1 MEPTGEEEIKIQS
14 SDYVCKKVGK
24 IRDHYRIGKVLGS
37 GAFGEVRL
45 CLHKDTQTQRAVK
58 VLRKNLLDDKE
69 MDMLK
74 NEISILKSMDH
85 PNIVKMYEFL
95 EDEKRIYIVTEI
107 CKGGELF
114 DEILNKS
121 KFGEQEAAVVM
132 TQLLSAI
139 NYCHK
144 QNIVHRDLKPENMLL
159 EQDKDLEKLKI
170 VDFGTSLSFDSEN
183 ALDEKL
189 GTAYYIAPE
198 VIKKSYNEKCDLWSC
213 GVIMYILLSG
223 EPPFNDLKADNEA
236 IMKKVEKGKYDLS
249 KGVWKTINKDAKD
262 LIKKLL
268 TYKPEDRISAE
279 EALEHKFLANAKSG
293 VDTGAASNALGN
305 LRSFRSGQKLKAAAV
320 SFIGSQLISKSEK
333 EKLGKIFKALDANND
348 GRLSKEEIHDGYEDH
363 FGKLLNEEE
372 LDDLFDSVDTD
383 KSGFIDYTEFI
394 AATMS
399 SKKNMSEEKL
409 TAAFKLFDKDAS
421 GTITPDELKDVFGS
435 ASNISDE
442 AIDSIL
448 KQADEN
454 GDGEIEFAEF
464 CNLMSQVDLTG

>member
-1 MEPTGEEEIKIQS
+1 MEHKEEFKIS
-14 SDYVCKKVGK
+14 PGDFVSKKVGK

-74 NEISILKSMDH
+74 NEIAILKEMDH

-114 DEILNKS
+114 DEILNRS
-121 KFGEQEAAVVM
+121 KFDEKDAAIVM
-132 TQLLSAI
+132 RQLLSAI

-144 QNIVHRDLKPENMLL
+144 KSIVHRDLKPENMLL

-170 VDFGTSLSFDSEN
+170 VDFGTSLTFDPDR

-223 EPPFNDLKADNEA
+223 EPPFNDPKADNEA
-236 IMKKVEKGKYDLS
+236 IMKKVEKGKYDIT
-249 KGVWKTINKDAKD
+249 KGVWKTASKEAKD

-279 EALEHKFLANAKSG
+279 DALKHPWLADFKTE
-293 VDTGAASNALGN
+293 VDSSAASNALSN
-305 LRSFRSGQKLKAAAV
+305 LKSFRSGQKLKTAAAAY
-320 SFIGSQLISKSEK
+320 IGSQLISKSEK
-333 EKLGKIFKALDANND
+333 EKLGKIFKALDTNGD
-348 GRLSKEEIHDGYEDH
+348 GKLSKAEIHDGYEEH
-363 FGKLLNEEE
+363 FGKLLNEDE
-372 LDDLFDSVDTD
+372 LDQLFNDVDTD
-383 KSGFIDYTEFI
+383 KSGFIDYSEFI
-394 AATMS
+394 VATMS
-399 SKKNMSEEKL
+399 SKKNLSEEKL
-409 TAAFKLFDKDAS
+409 TAAFKLFDSDGN
-421 GTITPDELKDVFGS
+421 GTISKDELTQVLS
-435 ASNISDE
+435 TSHQIAPETIE
-442 AIDSIL
+442 EIL

-454 GDGEIEFAEF
+454 DDGEIEFSEF
-464 CNLMSQVDLTG
+464 CNLMSKVDLS

>member
-1 MEPTGEEEIKIQS
+1 MESTEEFKIKPKDFVS
-14 SDYVCKKVGK
+14 KKVGK

-74 NEISILKSMDH
+74 NEIAILKDMDH
-85 PNIVKMYEFL
+85 PNIVTMYEFL

-121 KFGEQEAAVVM
+121 KFDEKDAAIVM
-132 TQLLSAI
+132 RQLLSAI

-144 QNIVHRDLKPENMLL
+144 KSVVHRDLKPENMLL
-159 EQDKDLEKLKI
+159 EHDKDLEKLKI
-170 VDFGTSLSFDSEN
+170 VDFGTSLTFDPDR

-223 EPPFNDLKADNEA
+223 EPPFNDPKADNEA
-236 IMKKVEKGKYDLS
+236 IMKKVEKGKYDIS
-249 KGVWKTINKDAKD
+249 KGVWKTVSKEAKD

-268 TYKPEDRISAE
+268 TFKPEDRISAE
-279 EALEHKFLANAKSG
+279 EALKHPWLSELKVE
-293 VDTGAASNALGN
+293 VDAATAGSALTN
-305 LRSFRSGQKLKAAAV
+305 LKSFRSGQKLKAAAAAY
-320 SFIGSQLISKSEK
+320 IGSQLISKSEK
-333 EKLGKIFKALDANND
+333 EKLGKIFKALDANGD
-348 GRLSKEEIHDGYEDH
+348 GKLSKEEIHGGYEEH
-363 FGKLLNEEE
+363 FGKLLNEDEVDQLF
-372 LDDLFDSVDTD
+372 LDVDTD
-383 KSGFIDYTEFI
+383 KSGFIDYSEFI
-394 AATMS
+394 VATMS
-399 SKKNMSEEKL
+399 SKKNLSEEKL
-409 TAAFKLFDKDAS
+409 TAAFKLFDSDGN
-421 GTITPDELKDVFGS
+421 GTISKDELTHVLSTSGQITQDT
-435 ASNISDE
+435 IE
-442 AIDSIL
+442 EIL

-454 GDGEIEFAEF
+454 DDGEINFDEF
-464 CNLMSQVDLTG
+464 CNLMSKVDLTG

>member
-1 MEPTGEEEIKIQS
+1 MEPTEEVKIS
-14 SDYVCKKVGK
+14 AKDFVSKKVGK
-24 IRDHYRIGKVLGS
+24 IRDFYRIGKVLGS

-45 CLHKDTQTQRAVK
+45 CLHKDTQSQRAVK
-58 VLRKNLLDDKE
+58 VLRKNLLDEKE

-74 NEISILKSMDH
+74 NEIAILKDMDH

-114 DEILNKS
+114 DEILNRS
-121 KFGEQEAAVVM
+121 KFDEKDAGVVM
-132 TQLLSAI
+132 RQLLSAI

-144 QNIVHRDLKPENMLL
+144 KNIVHRDLKPENMLL

-170 VDFGTSLSFDSEN
+170 VDFGTSLTFDPDR

-223 EPPFNDLKADNEA
+223 EPPFNDPKADNEA
-236 IMKKVEKGKYDLS
+236 IMKKVEKGKYDIT
-249 KGVWKTINKDAKD
+249 KGVWKNVSKEAKD

-279 EALEHKFLANAKSG
+279 DALLHPWIADMKIE
-293 VDTGAASNALGN
+293 VDTSAATNALGN
-305 LRSFRSGQKLKAAAV
+305 LRSFRSGQKLKTAASAY
-320 SFIGSQLISKSEK
+320 IGSQLISKSEK
-333 EKLGKIFKALDANND
+333 EKLGKIFKLLDKNGD
-348 GRLSKEEIHDGYEDH
+348 GKLSKEEIHDGYEEH
-363 FGKLLNEEE
+363 FGKLLNEDE
-372 LDDLFDSVDTD
+372 LDKLFHDVDTD
-383 KSGFIDYTEFI
+383 QSGFIDYSEFI
-394 AATMS
+394 VATMS

-409 TAAFKLFDKDAS
+409 TAAFKLFDKDGN
-421 GTITPDELKDVFGS
+421 GTISPAELKEVLS
-435 ASNISDE
+435 ATGQISDDTIE
-442 AIDSIL
+442 QIL
-448 KQADEN
+448 KQADDN
-454 GDGEIEFAEF
+454 QDGEIEFNEF
-464 CNLMSQVDLTG
+464 CNLMSQVDLSG

>member
-1 MEPTGEEEIKIQS
+1 METHEEFKLKA
-14 SDYVCKKVGK
+14 SDFVSKKVGK

-74 NEISILKSMDH
+74 NEISILKDMDH

-114 DEILNKS
+114 DEILSRS
-121 KFGEQEAAVVM
+121 KFDEKDAAIVM
-132 TQLLSAI
+132 RQLLSAI

-144 QNIVHRDLKPENMLL
+144 KKIVHRDLKPENMLL

-170 VDFGTSLSFDSEN
+170 VDFGTSLTFDPDR

-223 EPPFNDLKADNEA
+223 EPPFNDPKADNEA
-236 IMKKVEKGKYDLS
+236 IMKKVEKGKYDIS
-249 KGVWKTINKDAKD
+249 KGVWKSVTKEAKD

-268 TYKPEDRISAE
+268 TYNPEDRISAE
-279 EALEHKFLANAKSG
+279 DALQHPWIAETKIEI
-293 VDTGAASNALGN
+293 DAAAAGNALTN
-305 LRSFRSGQKLKAAAV
+305 LRSFRSNQKLKTAAAAY
-320 SFIGSQLISKSEK
+320 IGSQLISKAEK
-333 EKLGKIFKALDANND
+333 EKLGKIFKALDANGD
-348 GRLSKEEIHDGYEDH
+348 GKLSKEEIHDGYEEH
-363 FGKLLNEEE
+363 FGKLLNEDE
-372 LDDLFDSVDTD
+372 LDQLFNDVDTD
-383 KSGFIDYTEFI
+383 KSGFIDYSEFI
-394 AATMS
+394 VATMS
-399 SKKNMSEEKL
+399 SKKNLSEEKL
-409 TAAFKLFDKDAS
+409 TAAFKLFDTDNS
-421 GTITPDELKDVFGS
+421 GTISKDELTEVLSTSGQITPDTIE
-435 ASNISDE
+435 E
-442 AIDSIL
+442 IL
-448 KQADEN
+448 KQADE
-454 GDGEIEFAEF
+454 DQSGEIDFTEF
-464 CNLMSQVDLTG
+464 CNLMSKVDLAG

>member
-1 MEPTGEEEIKIQS
+1 METTEEFKIKPKDFVS
-14 SDYVCKKVGK
+14 KKVGK

-74 NEISILKSMDH
+74 NEIAILKDMDH
-85 PNIVKMYEFL
+85 PNIVTMYEFL

-121 KFGEQEAAVVM
+121 KFDEKDAAIVM
-132 TQLLSAI
+132 RQLLSAI

-144 QNIVHRDLKPENMLL
+144 KSVVHRDLKPENMLL
-159 EQDKDLEKLKI
+159 EHDKDLEKLKI
-170 VDFGTSLSFDSEN
+170 VDFGTSLTFDPDR

-223 EPPFNDLKADNEA
+223 EPPFNDPKADNEA
-236 IMKKVEKGKYDLS
+236 IMKKVEKGKYDIS
-249 KGVWKTINKDAKD
+249 KGVWKTVSKEAKD

-268 TYKPEDRISAE
+268 TFKPEDRISAE
-279 EALEHKFLANAKSG
+279 EALKHPWLSELKVE
-293 VDTGAASNALGN
+293 VDAATAGSALTN
-305 LRSFRSGQKLKAAAV
+305 LKLFRSDQKLKAAAAAY
-320 SFIGSQLISKSEK
+320 IGSQLISKSEK
-333 EKLGKIFKALDANND
+333 EKLGKIFKALDANGD
-348 GRLSKEEIHDGYEDH
+348 GKLSKEEIHDGYEEH
-363 FGKLLNEEE
+363 FGKLLNEDEVDKLF
-372 LDDLFDSVDTD
+372 LDVDTD
-383 KSGFIDYTEFI
+383 KSGFIDYSEFI
-394 AATMS
+394 VATMS
-399 SKKNMSEEKL
+399 SKKNLSEEKL
-409 TAAFKLFDKDAS
+409 TAAFKLFDSDGN
-421 GTITPDELKDVFGS
+421 GTISKDELTQVLSTSGQITQDT
-435 ASNISDE
+435 IE
-442 AIDSIL
+442 EIL

-454 GDGEIEFAEF
+454 DDGEINFDEF
-464 CNLMSQVDLTG
+464 CNLMSKVDLTG

>member
-1 MEPTGEEEIKIQS
+1 MDPSEEEFKFKAS
-14 SDYVCKKVGK
+14 SFVSKKVGK

-58 VLRKNLLDDKE
+58 VLRKNLLDEKE

-74 NEISILKSMDH
+74 NEISILKDMDH

-114 DEILNKS
+114 DEILNRS
-121 KFGEQEAAVVM
+121 KFDEKDAAVVM
-132 TQLLSAI
+132 RQLLSAI

-144 QNIVHRDLKPENMLL
+144 KSIVHRDLKPENILL

-170 VDFGTSLSFDSEN
+170 VDFGTSLTFDPER

-198 VIKKSYNEKCDLWSC
+198 VIKKNYNEKCDLWSC

-223 EPPFNDLKADNEA
+223 EPPFNDPKADNEA
-236 IMKKVEKGKYDLS
+236 IMKKVEKGKYDIT
-249 KGVWKTINKDAKD
+249 KGIWKTVSKEAKD

-279 EALEHKFLANAKSG
+279 EALQHPWIHDFKVEIDNE
-293 VDTGAASNALGN
+293 AASNALGN
-305 LRSFRSGQKLKAAAV
+305 LKSFRAEQKLKVAAA
-320 SFIGSQLISKSEK
+320 SYIGSQLISKSEK
-333 EKLGKIFKALDANND
+333 ERLGKIFKALDKNGD
-348 GRLSKEEIHDGYEDH
+348 GKLSKEEIMEGYEEH
-363 FGKLLNEEE
+363 FGKLLNEDEV
-372 LDDLFDSVDTD
+372 DKLFFDVDTD
-383 KSGFIDYTEFI
+383 RSGFIDYSEFI
-394 AATMS
+394 VATMNH
-399 SKKNMSEEKL
+399 KKNMSEEKL
-409 TAAFKLFDKDAS
+409 TAAFKLFDTDGNGTISPSELKSVLSAS
-421 GTITPDELKDVFGS
+421 GQV
-435 ASNISDE
+435 SDDMIE
-442 AIDSIL
+442 NIL

-454 GDGEIEFAEF
+454 NDGEIEFDEF
-464 CNLMSQVDLTG
+464 CKLMSQVDLNA

>member
-1 MEPTGEEEIKIQS
+1 MEGQEEVKIS
-14 SDYVCKKVGK
+14 AKDFVSRKVGK

-45 CLHKDTQTQRAVK
+45 CLHKDTQSQRAVK
-58 VLRKNLLDDKE
+58 VLRKNLLDEKE

-74 NEISILKSMDH
+74 NEIAILKDMDH

-114 DEILNKS
+114 DEILNRS
-121 KFGEQEAAVVM
+121 KFDEKDGAIVM
-132 TQLLSAI
+132 KQLLSAI

-144 QNIVHRDLKPENMLL
+144 KNIVHRDLKPENMLL

-170 VDFGTSLSFDSEN
+170 VDFGTSLTFDPDR

-223 EPPFNDLKADNEA
+223 EPPFNDPKADNEA
-236 IMKKVEKGKYDLS
+236 IMKKVEKGKYDLT
-249 KGVWKTINKDAKD
+249 KGIWKTVSKEAKD

-279 EALEHKFLANAKSG
+279 DALQHPWIKEFKVEVDEEA
-293 VDTGAASNALGN
+293 TSNALSC
-305 LRSFRSGQKLKAAAV
+305 LKAFRSEQKLKVAAA
-320 SFIGSQLISKSEK
+320 SYIGSQLISKSEK
-333 EKLGKIFKALDANND
+333 EKLGKIFKSLDANGD
-348 GRLSKEEIHDGYEDH
+348 GQLSKEEIMNGYEEH
-363 FGKLLNEEE
+363 FGKLLNEDEI
-372 LDDLFDSVDTD
+372 DKLFNDVDTD
-383 KSGFIDYTEFI
+383 KSGSIDYSEFI
-394 AATMS
+394 VATMS

-409 TAAFKLFDKDAS
+409 TAAFKLFDTDGN
-421 GTITPDELKDVFGS
+421 GTISPEELKTVISSSGQ
-435 ASNISDE
+435 ISDE
-442 AIDSIL
+442 TIDQIL

-454 GDGEIEFAEF
+454 NDGEIEFDEF
-464 CNLMSQVDLTG
+464 CKLMAQVDLV

>member
-1 MEPTGEEEIKIQS
+1 MDKDGEEFKVS
-14 SDYVCKKVGK
+14 ASDFVSKKVGK

-58 VLRKNLLDDKE
+58 VLRKNLLDEKE

-74 NEISILKSMDH
+74 NEISILKNMDH

-114 DEILNKS
+114 DEILNRA
-121 KFGEQEAAVVM
+121 KFDEKDGAVVM
-132 TQLLSAI
+132 KQLLSAI

-144 QNIVHRDLKPENMLL
+144 KRIVHRDLKPENMLL

-170 VDFGTSLSFDSEN
+170 VDFGTSLSFDPDR

-198 VIKKSYNEKCDLWSC
+198 VIKKNYNEKCDLWSC

-223 EPPFNDLKADNEA
+223 EPPFNDPKADNEA
-236 IMKKVEKGKYDLS
+236 IMKKVEKGKYDIS
-249 KGVWKTINKDAKD
+249 KGVWKTISKEAKD

-268 TYKPEDRISAE
+268 TFKPDDRISAE
-279 EALEHKFLANAKSG
+279 EALQHPWIHDFKVE
-293 VDTGAASNALGN
+293 VDTDAATNALGN
-305 LRSFRSGQKLKAAAV
+305 LKNFRGEHKLKVAT
-320 SFIGSQLISKSEK
+320 SSYIGSQLISKSEK
-333 EKLGKIFKALDANND
+333 EKIGKIFKALDSNGD
-348 GRLSKEEIHDGYEDH
+348 GKLSKEEIMNGYEEH
-363 FGKLLNEEE
+363 FGKLLDENEVDE
-372 LDDLFDSVDTD
+372 LFNTVDTD
-383 KSGFIDYTEFI
+383 KNGYIEYSEFI
-394 AATMS
+394 VASMS

-409 TAAFKLFDKDAS
+409 TAAFKLFDTDGN
-421 GTITPDELKDVFGS
+421 GTISADELKHVLS
-435 ASNISDE
+435 SSNKISDA
-442 AIDSIL
+442 AIDEIL
-448 KQADEN
+448 NQADEN
-454 GDGEIEFAEF
+454 KDGEINFEEF
-464 CNLMSQVDLTG
+464 CKLMSEVDLNK

>member
-1 MEPTGEEEIKIQS
+1 MENKDDFKIS
-14 SDYVCKKVGK
+14 AGGFVGKKVGK

-74 NEISILKSMDH
+74 NEIAILKDMDH

-121 KFGEQEAAVVM
+121 KFDEKDAAVVM
-132 TQLLSAI
+132 RQLLSAI

-144 QNIVHRDLKPENMLL
+144 KSIVHRDLKPENMLL

-170 VDFGTSLSFDSEN
+170 VDFGTSLTFDPER

-198 VIKKSYNEKCDLWSC
+198 VIKKNYNEKCDLWSC

-223 EPPFNDLKADNEA
+223 EPPFNDPKADNEA
-236 IMKKVEKGKYDLS
+236 IMKKVEKGKYDIT
-249 KGVWKTINKDAKD
+249 KGVWKTASKEAKD
-262 LIKKLL
+262 LVKKLL
-268 TYKPEDRISAE
+268 TYKPDDRISAE
-279 EALEHKFLANAKSG
+279 DALKHPWLKDFKVEVDSTAAN
-293 VDTGAASNALGN
+293 NALSN
-305 LRSFRSGQKLKAAAV
+305 LKGFRSGQKLKTATAAY
-320 SFIGSQLISKSEK
+320 IGSQLISKSEK
-333 EKLGKIFKALDANND
+333 EKLGKIFKALDANGD
-348 GRLSKEEIHDGYEDH
+348 GKLSKEEIHDGYEEH
-363 FGKLLNEEE
+363 FGKLLDEEE
-372 LDDLFDSVDTD
+372 LDQLFNDVDTD
-383 KSGFIDYTEFI
+383 KSGFIDYSEFI
-394 AATMS
+394 VATMS
-399 SKKNMSEEKL
+399 SKKNLSEEKL
-409 TAAFKLFDKDAS
+409 TAAFKLFDADNS
-421 GTITPDELKDVFGS
+421 GTISKDELMSVLNTSGQ
-435 ASNISDE
+435 ISSE
-442 AIDSIL
+442 TIEEIL
-448 KQADEN
+448 KNADEN
-454 GDGEIEFAEF
+454 DDGEINFSEF
-464 CNLMSQVDLTG
+464 CNLMSKVDLTS

>member
-1 MEPTGEEEIKIQS
+1 MEGQEEVKIS
-14 SDYVCKKVGK
+14 AKDFVSRKVGK

-45 CLHKDTQTQRAVK
+45 CLHKDTQSQRAVK
-58 VLRKNLLDDKE
+58 VLRKNLLDEKE

-74 NEISILKSMDH
+74 NEIAILKDMDH

-114 DEILNKS
+114 DEILNRS
-121 KFGEQEAAVVM
+121 KFDEKDGAIVM
-132 TQLLSAI
+132 KQLLSAI

-144 QNIVHRDLKPENMLL
+144 KNIVHRDLKPENMLL

-170 VDFGTSLSFDSEN
+170 VDFGTSLTFDPYR

-223 EPPFNDLKADNEA
+223 EPPFNDPKADNEA
-236 IMKKVEKGKYDLS
+236 IMKKVEKGKYDLT
-249 KGVWKTINKDAKD
+249 KGIWKTVSKEAKD

-279 EALEHKFLANAKSG
+279 DALQHPWIKEFKVEVDEEA
-293 VDTGAASNALGN
+293 TSNALTC
-305 LRSFRSGQKLKAAAV
+305 LKAFRSEQKLKVAAA
-320 SFIGSQLISKSEK
+320 SYIGSQLISKSEK
-333 EKLGKIFKALDANND
+333 EKLGKIFKSLDANGD
-348 GRLSKEEIHDGYEDH
+348 GQLSKEEIMNGYEEH
-363 FGKLLNEEE
+363 FGKLLNEDEI
-372 LDDLFDSVDTD
+372 DKLFNDVDTD
-383 KSGFIDYTEFI
+383 KSGSIDYSEFI
-394 AATMS
+394 VATMS

-409 TAAFKLFDKDAS
+409 TAAFKLFDTDGN
-421 GTITPDELKDVFGS
+421 GTISPEELKTVISSSGQ
-435 ASNISDE
+435 ISDE
-442 AIDSIL
+442 TIDQIL

-454 GDGEIEFAEF
+454 NDGEIEFDEF
-464 CNLMSQVDLTG
+464 CKLMAQVDLV

>member
-1 MEPTGEEEIKIQS
+1 MEPSEEVKIAAS
-14 SDYVCKKVGK
+14 GFVSKKVGK
-24 IRDHYRIGKVLGS
+24 IRDYYRIGKVLGS

-58 VLRKNLLDDKE
+58 VLRKNLLDEKE

-74 NEISILKSMDH
+74 NEIAILKDMDH
-85 PNIVKMYEFL
+85 PNIVKMFEFL

-114 DEILNKS
+114 DEILNRS
-121 KFGEQEAAVVM
+121 KFDEKDAAVVM
-132 TQLLSAI
+132 RQLLSAI

-144 QNIVHRDLKPENMLL
+144 KSIVHRDLKPENMLL

-170 VDFGTSLSFDSEN
+170 VDFGTSLSFDPER

-198 VIKKSYNEKCDLWSC
+198 VIKKNYNEKCDLWSC

-223 EPPFNDLKADNEA
+223 EPPFNDPKADNEA
-236 IMKKVEKGKYDLS
+236 IMKKVEKGKYDVS
-249 KGVWKTINKDAKD
+249 KGIWKTVSKEAKD

-279 EALEHKFLANAKSG
+279 EALQHPWIADFKVEVDSAAANQ
-293 VDTGAASNALGN
+293 ALGN
-305 LRSFRSGQKLKAAAV
+305 LKSFRSEQKLKVAAA
-320 SFIGSQLISKSEK
+320 SYIGSQLISKSEK
-333 EKLGKIFKALDANND
+333 EKLGKIFKALDTNGD
-348 GRLSKEEIHDGYEDH
+348 GKLSKEEIMNGYEEH
-363 FGKLLNEEE
+363 FGKLLNEDEV
-372 LDDLFDSVDTD
+372 DTLFKTVDTD
-383 KSGFIDYTEFI
+383 RSGFIDYSEFI
-394 AATMS
+394 VATMS

-409 TAAFKLFDKDAS
+409 TAAFKLFDTDGN
-421 GTITPDELKDVFGS
+421 GTISPSELKDVLSSSGQITD
-435 ASNISDE
+435 A
-442 AIDSIL
+442 AIEEIL

-454 GDGEIEFAEF
+454 NDGEIEFNEF
-464 CNLMSQVDLTG
+464 CNLMSQVNLT

>member
-1 MEPTGEEEIKIQS
+1 MEGQEEVKIS
-14 SDYVCKKVGK
+14 AKDFVSRKVGK

-45 CLHKDTQTQRAVK
+45 CLHKDTQSQRAVK
-58 VLRKNLLDDKE
+58 VLRKNLLDEKE

-74 NEISILKSMDH
+74 NEIAILKDMDH

-114 DEILNKS
+114 DEILNRS
-121 KFGEQEAAVVM
+121 KFDEKDGAIVM
-132 TQLLSAI
+132 KQLLSAI

-144 QNIVHRDLKPENMLL
+144 KNIVHRDLKPENMLL

-170 VDFGTSLSFDSEN
+170 VDFGTSLTFDSER

-223 EPPFNDLKADNEA
+223 EPPFNDPKADNEA
-236 IMKKVEKGKYDLS
+236 IMKKVEKGKYDIT
-249 KGVWKTINKDAKD
+249 KGIWKTVSKEAKD

-279 EALEHKFLANAKSG
+279 DALQHPWIKEFKVEVDEEA
-293 VDTGAASNALGN
+293 TSNALTC
-305 LRSFRSGQKLKAAAV
+305 LKAFRSEQKLKTAAA
-320 SFIGSQLISKSEK
+320 SYIGSQLISKSEK
-333 EKLGKIFKALDANND
+333 EKLGKIFKSLDANGD
-348 GRLSKEEIHDGYEDH
+348 GQLSKEEIMNGYEEH
-363 FGKLLNEEE
+363 FGKLLNEDEI
-372 LDDLFDSVDTD
+372 DKLFNDVDTD
-383 KSGFIDYTEFI
+383 KSGSIDYSEFI
-394 AATMS
+394 VATMS

-409 TAAFKLFDKDAS
+409 TAAFKLFDTDGN
-421 GTITPDELKDVFGS
+421 GTISPEELKSVLCSSGQ
-435 ASNISDE
+435 ISDE
-442 AIDSIL
+442 TVDQIL

-454 GDGEIEFAEF
+454 NDGEIEFDEF
-464 CNLMSQVDLTG
+464 CKLMAQVDLV

>member
-1 MEPTGEEEIKIQS
+1 MDNEEFKVSAS
-14 SDYVCKKVGK
+14 SFVIKKVGK

-74 NEISILKSMDH
+74 NEIAILKDMDH

-114 DEILNKS
+114 DEILSRS
-121 KFGEQEAAVVM
+121 KFDEKDAAVVM
-132 TQLLSAI
+132 RQLLSAI

-144 QNIVHRDLKPENMLL
+144 KNIVHRDLKPENMLL

-170 VDFGTSLSFDSEN
+170 VDFGTSLSFDPDR

-223 EPPFNDLKADNEA
+223 EPPFNDPKADNEA
-236 IMKKVEKGKYDLS
+236 IMKKVEKGKYDIS
-249 KGVWKTINKDAKD
+249 KGVWKTVSKEAKD

-268 TYKPEDRISAE
+268 IYSPDDRISAE
-279 EALEHKFLANAKSG
+279 DALKHPWIDEFKVE
-293 VDTGAASNALGN
+293 VDTTAAGNALNN
-305 LRSFRSGQKLKAAAV
+305 LKSFRSGQKLKTAAATY
-320 SFIGSQLISKSEK
+320 IGSQLISKSEK
-333 EKLGKIFKALDANND
+333 EKLAKIFKALDANGD
-348 GRLSKEEIHDGYEDH
+348 GKLSKEEIMGGYEEH

-372 LDDLFDSVDTD
+372 VDKLFNDVDTD
-383 KSGFIDYTEFI
+383 KSGFIDYSEFI
-394 AATMS
+394 VATMS
-399 SKKNMSEEKL
+399 SKKNLSEEKL
-409 TAAFKLFDKDAS
+409 QAAFKLFDTDGN
-421 GTITPDELKDVFGS
+421 GTISKEELTNVLSTSGQLTPETIED
-435 ASNISDE
+435 
-442 AIDSIL
+442 IL

-454 GDGEIEFAEF
+454 DDGEIEFSEF
-464 CNLMSQVDLTG
+464 CNLMSKVDLSG

>member
-1 MEPTGEEEIKIQS
+1 MEPKGEEFKIGAKNFI
-14 SDYVCKKVGK
+14 CKKVGK
-24 IRDHYRIGKVLGS
+24 IRDFYRIGKVLGS

-58 VLRKNLLDDKE
+58 VLRKNLLDEKE

-74 NEISILKSMDH
+74 NEIAILQDMDH

-114 DEILNKS
+114 DEILNRS
-121 KFGEQEAAVVM
+121 KFDEKDAAVVM
-132 TQLLSAI
+132 RQLLAAI

-144 QNIVHRDLKPENMLL
+144 KSIVHRDLKPENMLL

-170 VDFGTSLSFDSEN
+170 VDFGTSMSFDPDR

-198 VIKKSYNEKCDLWSC
+198 VIKKNYNEKCDLWSC

-223 EPPFNDLKADNEA
+223 EPPFNDPKADNEA
-236 IMKKVEKGKYDLS
+236 IMKKVEKGKYDLT
-249 KGVWKTINKDAKD
+249 KGVWKTVSKEAKD

-279 EALEHKFLANAKSG
+279 DALQHPWFQDFKVE
-293 VDTGAASNALGN
+293 VDSTAAGNALGN
-305 LRSFRSGQKLKAAAV
+305 LKSFRSSQKLKVAAA
-320 SFIGSQLISKSEK
+320 SYIGSQLISKSEK
-333 EKLGKIFKALDANND
+333 EKLGKIFKALDTNGD
-348 GRLSKEEIHDGYEDH
+348 GKLSKEEIMNGYEEH
-363 FGKLLNEEE
+363 FGKLLNEDEV
-372 LDDLFDSVDTD
+372 DKLFEDVDTD
-383 KSGFIDYTEFI
+383 KSGFIDYSEFI
-394 AATMS
+394 VATMS
-399 SKKNMSEEKL
+399 QKKNLSEEKL
-409 TAAFKLFDKDAS
+409 TAAFKLFDTDGN
-421 GTITPDELKDVFGS
+421 GTISPSELKNVLSSSGK
-435 ASNISDE
+435 ITDE
-442 AIDSIL
+442 TIEEIL

-454 GDGEIEFAEF
+454 NDGEIEFDEF
-464 CNLMSQVDLTG
+464 CKLMAQVDLTD

>member
-1 MEPTGEEEIKIQS
+1 MEGQDDIKIS
-14 SDYVCKKVGK
+14 AKDFVIRKVGK

-58 VLRKNLLDDKE
+58 VLRKNLLDEKE

-74 NEISILKSMDH
+74 NEISILKDMDH

-114 DEILNKS
+114 DEILNRS
-121 KFGEQEAAVVM
+121 KFDEKDGAIVM
-132 TQLLSAI
+132 KQLLSAI

-144 QNIVHRDLKPENMLL
+144 KNIVHRDLKPENMLL

-170 VDFGTSLSFDSEN
+170 VDFGTSLSFDPDR

-223 EPPFNDLKADNEA
+223 EPPFNDPKADNEA
-236 IMKKVEKGKYDLS
+236 IMKKVEKGKYDVT
-249 KGVWKTINKDAKD
+249 KGIWKTVSKEAKD

-279 EALEHKFLANAKSG
+279 EALQHPWIKEFKVEIDEEA
-293 VDTGAASNALGN
+293 TTNALSC
-305 LRSFRSGQKLKAAAV
+305 LKAFRSEQKLKVAAA
-320 SFIGSQLISKSEK
+320 SYIGSQLISKSEK
-333 EKLGKIFKALDANND
+333 EKLGKIFKSLDANGD
-348 GRLSKEEIHDGYEDH
+348 GQLSKEEIMNGYEEH
-363 FGKLLNEEE
+363 FGKLLNEDEI
-372 LDDLFDSVDTD
+372 DKLFFDVDTD
-383 KSGFIDYTEFI
+383 KSGSIDYSEFI
-394 AATMS
+394 VATMS

-409 TAAFKLFDKDAS
+409 TAAFKLFDTDGN
-421 GTITPDELKDVFGS
+421 GTISPEELKTVISSSGQ
-435 ASNISDE
+435 ISDE
-442 AIDSIL
+442 TIDHIL

-454 GDGEIEFAEF
+454 NDGEIEFDEF
-464 CNLMSQVDLTG
+464 CKLMAQVDLT

>member
-1 MEPTGEEEIKIQS
+1 MEGQDDIKIS
-14 SDYVCKKVGK
+14 AKDFVIRKVGK

-58 VLRKNLLDDKE
+58 VLRKNLLDEKE

-74 NEISILKSMDH
+74 NEISILKDMDH

-114 DEILNKS
+114 DEILNRS
-121 KFGEQEAAVVM
+121 KFDEKDGAIVM
-132 TQLLSAI
+132 KQLLSAI

-144 QNIVHRDLKPENMLL
+144 KNIVHRDLKPENMLL

-170 VDFGTSLSFDSEN
+170 VDFGTSLSFDPDR

-223 EPPFNDLKADNEA
+223 EPPFNDPKADNEA
-236 IMKKVEKGKYDLS
+236 IMKKVEKGKYDVT
-249 KGVWKTINKDAKD
+249 KGIWKTVSKEAKD

-279 EALEHKFLANAKSG
+279 EALQHPWIKEFKVEIDEEA
-293 VDTGAASNALGN
+293 TTNALSC
-305 LRSFRSGQKLKAAAV
+305 LKAFRSEQKLKVAAA
-320 SFIGSQLISKSEK
+320 SYIGSQLISKSEK
-333 EKLGKIFKALDANND
+333 EKLGKIFKSLDANGD
-348 GRLSKEEIHDGYEDH
+348 GQLSKEEIMNGYEEH
-363 FGKLLNEEE
+363 FGKLLNEDEI
-372 LDDLFDSVDTD
+372 DKLFFDVDTD
-383 KSGFIDYTEFI
+383 KSGSIDYSEFI
-394 AATMS
+394 VATMS

-409 TAAFKLFDKDAS
+409 TAAFKLFDTDGN
-421 GTITPDELKDVFGS
+421 GTISPDELKTVISSSGQ
-435 ASNISDE
+435 ISDE
-442 AIDSIL
+442 TIDHIL

-454 GDGEIEFAEF
+454 NDGEIEFDEF
-464 CNLMSQVDLTG
+464 CKLMAQVDLT

>member
-1 MEPTGEEEIKIQS
+1 MEGQEEVKIS
-14 SDYVCKKVGK
+14 AKDFVSRKVGK

-58 VLRKNLLDDKE
+58 VLRKNLLDEKE

-74 NEISILKSMDH
+74 NEISILKDMDH

-114 DEILNKS
+114 DEILNRS
-121 KFGEQEAAVVM
+121 KFDEKDGAVVM
-132 TQLLSAI
+132 KQLLSAI

-144 QNIVHRDLKPENMLL
+144 KNIVHRDLKPENMLL

-170 VDFGTSLSFDSEN
+170 IDFGTSLSFDSDR

-223 EPPFNDLKADNEA
+223 EPPFNDPKADNEA
-236 IMKKVEKGKYDLS
+236 IMKNVEKGKYDLT
-249 KGVWKTINKDAKD
+249 KGIWKTVSKEAKD

-279 EALEHKFLANAKSG
+279 DALQHPWIKEFKVEVDEEA
-293 VDTGAASNALGN
+293 TSNALSC
-305 LRSFRSGQKLKAAAV
+305 LKAFRSEQKLKTAAA
-320 SFIGSQLISKSEK
+320 SYIGSQLISKSEK
-333 EKLGKIFKALDANND
+333 EKLGKIFKSLDANGD
-348 GRLSKEEIHDGYEDH
+348 GQLSKEEIMNGYEEH
-363 FGKLLNEEE
+363 FGKLLNEDEI
-372 LDDLFDSVDTD
+372 DKLFNDVDTD
-383 KSGFIDYTEFI
+383 KSGSIDYSEFI
-394 AATMS
+394 VATMS

-409 TAAFKLFDKDAS
+409 TAAFKLFDTDGN
-421 GTITPDELKDVFGS
+421 GTISPMELKSVLSSSGQ
-435 ASNISDE
+435 ISDE
-442 AIDSIL
+442 TIDQIL
-448 KQADEN
+448 KQADDN
-454 GDGEIEFAEF
+454 NDGEIEFDEF
-464 CNLMSQVDLTG
+464 CKLMAQVDLV